1 MLALRIA
8 ALALLALALAR
19 PAIHQSLSVTWLTI
33 GLIAAFGII
42 LLVMASVAIAR
53 GPSRS
58 VAYGLAAAALVAL
71 LGAGIWG
78 TLTYATGPAPSID
91 SIEPVAIAIVL
102 DNSPTSAWHT
112 ADDDRI
118 SRMKDL
124 ATWMVTRLPR
134 TSRIA
139 VIDRSAQVATF
150 SLDASSAVSKI
161 DQLEPLEVIRPI
173 ASRLEA
179 AAQLV
184 RTSDLPNRQ
193 VLLITDL
200 SQATW
205 AQATRAQATRGNA
218 SEAGLASLW
227 TNDPA
232 VSLTVFDL
240 GDFDGL
246 NRSLSLPQLADK
258 TPPRE
263 TPLAVTTT
271 LSLASSEAGSSQSVT
286 AELEMYEND
295 PALPVIRDGKIKRPN
310 VRSVDRASVRVAAG
324 GSSQLLL
331 TIPAL
336 PIGTH
341 HGRIRLVGSDAMPL
355 DDTRYFSVQVL
366 PPSQVLLVGDEPDD
380 ARVIAEAIVATAG
393 MSDEANAEFTVD
405 RIGYSDLAVVRLSDF
420 DVVAMLNPPR
430 MPLDDE
436 AVVRYVSQGGGVLIC
451 LGPAAGEPSLESPI
465 SPKLVRR
472 WRVPDPGTF
481 FQVTSSGH
489 PVTEPVSRDTPW
501 SRFRVAQY
509 WQLEPG
515 SADKVLIRYAGTS
528 HPALVERTFV
538 SIDDRGET
546 GRSLVLST
554 PLPALSAPTRSW
566 NDLFGSDPWPA
577 WLLCRQAIEYLAG
590 RGDNV
595 LMPLVGQ
602 SVSLPLG
609 EAAASDSRRR
619 VQLFPPGEASPVP
632 LEIGSN
638 AERVTLGDIAHSGTY
653 WLRGVASNAGFSA
666 NLRPEAIDLERIDL
680 GELDSIFGPEGYNLA
695 RNREEIEFA
704 ENRASQR
711 VSLHSPAILLAL
723 AAFVLEQILSNR
735 FYRGRK
741 KPIAEPAGAAATAR

>member
-1 MLALRIA
+1 MTFLNATLIFGVAAAAVPIALHLLARREPRKVVFPSVGFLVQRFETNRSRLRVRRWWLLALRIA

-205 AQATRAQATRGNA
+205 GNA

-271 LSLASSEAGSSQSVT
+271 LSLASSC
-286 AELEMYEND
+286 
-295 PALPVIRDGKIKRPN
+295 
-310 VRSVDRASVRVAAG
+310 
-324 GSSQLLL
+324 LLY
-331 TIPAL
+331 T
-336 PIGTH
+336 
-341 HGRIRLVGSDAMPL
+341 SDA
-355 DDTRYFSVQVL
+355 
-366 PPSQVLLVGDEPDD
+366 
-380 ARVIAEAIVATAG
+380 
-393 MSDEANAEFTVD
+393 
-405 RIGYSDLAVVRLSDF
+405 
-420 DVVAMLNPPR
+420 
-430 MPLDDE
+430 
-436 AVVRYVSQGGGVLIC
+436 
-451 LGPAAGEPSLESPI
+451 
-465 SPKLVRR
+465 
-472 WRVPDPGTF
+472 
-481 FQVTSSGH
+481 
-489 PVTEPVSRDTPW
+489 
-501 SRFRVAQY
+501 
-509 WQLEPG
+509 
-515 SADKVLIRYAGTS
+515 AD
-528 HPALVERTFV
+528 
-538 SIDDRGET
+538 
-546 GRSLVLST
+546 
-554 PLPALSAPTRSW
+554 
-566 NDLFGSDPWPA
+566 
-577 WLLCRQAIEYLAG
+577 
-590 RGDNV
+590 
-595 LMPLVGQ
+595 
-602 SVSLPLG
+602 
-609 EAAASDSRRR
+609 
-619 VQLFPPGEASPVP
+619 
-632 LEIGSN
+632 
-638 AERVTLGDIAHSGTY
+638 
-653 WLRGVASNAGFSA
+653 
-666 NLRPEAIDLERIDL
+666 
-680 GELDSIFGPEGYNLA
+680 DSI
-695 RNREEIEFA
+695 
-704 ENRASQR
+704 R
-711 VSLHSPAILLAL
+711 V
-723 AAFVLEQILSNR
+723 
-735 FYRGRK
+735 
-741 KPIAEPAGAAATAR
+741 